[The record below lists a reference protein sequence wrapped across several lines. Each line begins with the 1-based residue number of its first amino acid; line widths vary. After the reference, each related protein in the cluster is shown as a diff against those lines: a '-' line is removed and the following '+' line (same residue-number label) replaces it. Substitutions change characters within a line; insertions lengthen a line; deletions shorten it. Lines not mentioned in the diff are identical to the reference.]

1 MTTPVG
7 RDVGKSFEPM
17 GDTMIDL
24 FFVGVGLVVGFA
36 DTLGD
41 DLLITFAVAS
51 ILAVSTL
58 HTGRILQEVAAKS
71 TAHDVV
77 KLLRNELVSLLLVD
91 FFLLLSDGSL
101 TVQSNVEWTAVL
113 QLLGYTQ
120 STSVDGLENVPGR
133 TYQSS
138 STREFDQQVPM
149 QTMNRS

>member
-17 GDTMIDL
+17 RDTMIDL

-41 DLLITFAVAS
+41 DLLVAFPVAS

-58 HTGRILQEVAAKS
+58 HTGRILQKVAAKG

-77 KLLRNELVSLLLVD
+77 ELLRNELVSLLLVD

-101 TVQSNVEWTAVL
+101 TVQSNVEWTAIL

-120 STSVDGLENVPGR
+120 PASVDGLENIPGT

-138 STREFDQQVPM
+138 STRGFDQRVPM
-149 QTMNRS
+149 QTMSRS

>member
-41 DLLITFAVAS
+41 DLLVTFSVTS

-77 KLLRNELVSLLLVD
+77 ELLRNELVSLLLVD